1 MKNRNENFP
10 IFFYFTWKL
19 EFVSN
24 ILWVIVDK
32 CNGTC
37 DNALNDKMQNVCVLS
52 KKKNANVAEN
62 VNEKTIKL
70 AKKII
75 VGNVL
80 LY

>member
-1 MKNRNENFP
+1 M
-10 IFFYFTWKL
+10 
-19 EFVSN
+19 
-24 ILWVIVDK
+24 IVDK

-80 LY
+80 LH